1 MDKKDLCEH
10 TRIRL
15 IAAAIGHQQCTAT
28 AANVIP
34 IPGTERFIAI
44 GAPAEVWQLLRKQMP
59 AEESLPIAGAVDAET
74 NLPEDVAALFGA
86 CGFEIRSTNPA
97 EKHPLAVCGSLDAA
111 GLVVEKLMVDEFSDA
126 ARDVLAE
133 RRRQVE
139 AEGMTNEGDDRYHAA
154 ELPRAAASYVL
165 NGANDEVPCIWPWA
179 KSWWKPRDARANY
192 VRAAALLLAEIERI
206 DRAQEG
212 AAS

>member
-15 IAAAIGHQQCTAT
+15 IAAAIGHQQCTST
-28 AANVIP
+28 AANVVP
-34 IPGTERFIAI
+34 IPGTERNIVI
-44 GAPAEVWQLLRKQMP
+44 GTLADV
-59 AEESLPIAGAVDAET
+59 
-74 NLPEDVAALFGA
+74 EDVLLN
-86 CGFEIRSTNPA
+86 R
-97 EKHPLAVCGSLDAA
+97 
-111 GLVVEKLMVDEFSDA
+111 A
-126 ARDVLAE
+126 ARDVVAE

-139 AEGMTNEGDDRYHAA
+139 AEGMTNDGDDRYRAA
-154 ELPRAAASYVL
+154 ELPRAAASYIL
-165 NGANDEVPCIWPWA
+165 NGANDEAPCVWPWA

-212 AAS
+212 GHHD